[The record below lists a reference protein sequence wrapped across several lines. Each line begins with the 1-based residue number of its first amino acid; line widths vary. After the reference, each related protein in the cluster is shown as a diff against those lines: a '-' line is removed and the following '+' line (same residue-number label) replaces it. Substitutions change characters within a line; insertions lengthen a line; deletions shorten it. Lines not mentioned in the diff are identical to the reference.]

1 MIVPAVDDVVGKPVV
16 DSDISINCLH
26 PHSLYTQP
34 KNIINA
40 ICHNSGNKRHK
51 NHLGWEGGVCE
62 EEGAQK
68 PFKDQ
73 PILQRR
79 RFFLCALSQAQVI
92 DSAK

>member
-62 EEGAQK
+62 EEGAQT
-68 PFKDQ
+68 
-73 PILQRR
+73 IQRSAYFAAEAI
-79 RFFLCALSQAQVI
+79 FFMRSI
-92 DSAK
+92 SSASN